1 MITCSLLLVLF
12 SSCSATAAPFEAT
25 LLRADGTNLNE
36 DSVPKY
42 ALASTRPTLHWSI
55 SVSDL
60 SKRGLTPKSYVLTLH
75 DLSADPLKS
84 KPSFVSHVI
93 HSSSTTH
100 LWSNH
105 QDLPVLTSGTLY
117 EWHVSGTLSNND
129 TYVSQPG
136 RFRISLLKDQAWHNV
151 SWLGSNDFNVY
162 QTQFHVGAT
171 KPLDAALYIAGLG
184 YSNVMLNGKPI
195 GKSHLVTAPW
205 TANERLVGF
214 SALDVTANLLANQ
227 VNSLTVMLGN
237 GWREQSDFP
246 YGDHELGDDSV
257 QKVLRAQLYF
267 GSASSTKPITY
278 TGDGT
283 WTAAVGPSTYDSVYN
298 GETFNATLMSRL
310 MTAALNDTSTWQSA
324 PQTKGPRG
332 KMIPWSAPQVEI
344 TQEIKPIS
352 VHSPAPHVFVFDFGV
367 NLAGVVRLNKLVNC
381 KENER
386 IILQH
391 GELHTVY

>member
-1 MITCSLLLVLF
+1 MVIVSLLLLVLV
-12 SSCSATAAPFEAT
+12 SSCSANGAPFEAT

-36 DSVPKY
+36 ESVPQY
-42 ALASTRPTLHWSI
+42 ALASSTPTLHWSI
-55 SVSDL
+55 RASI
-60 SKRGLTPKSYVLTLH
+60 RGLAPKSYVLTLH
-75 DLSADPLKS
+75 DLSADPLKTQ
-84 KPSFVSHVI
+84 PSFVSHVI

-100 LWSNH
+100 LWSSH
-105 QDLPVLTSGTLY
+105 QDFPVLTSGTLY

-129 TYVSQPG
+129 TYSTRAQPG
-136 RFRISLLKDQAWHNV
+136 RFRISLLQDQAWHNV

-171 KPLDAALYIAGLG
+171 KPLDAILYIAGLG

-195 GKSHLVTAPW
+195 GKNHLVTAPW

-214 SALDVTANLLANQ
+214 SALDVTANLLSNQ

-246 YGDHELGDDSV
+246 YRDHDELGDDSV

-298 GETFNATLMSRL
+298 GETFNATRMSYL
-310 MTAALNDTSTWQSA
+310 MTATLNDTSTWQSA

-344 TQEIKPIS
+344 TQEIPPIS

-367 NLAGVVRLNKLVNC
+367 NLAGVVRLNKLVHC

-391 GELHTVY
+391 GK